1 MGDILDDLGKKTV
14 SEFIAKYGSEN
25 AVFVCCD
32 NTKDEDIKGT
42 PFNCDKLIS
51 LTFVAPCGHVTEG
64 VTQRNGAR
72 LVVHLWT
79 W

>member
-42 PFNCDKLIS
+42 PFYCDKLIS
-51 LTFVAPCGHVTEG
+51 LM
-64 VTQRNGAR
+64 
-72 LVVHLWT
+72 
-79 W
+79 